1 MPCDECRDLQS
12 HAFAT
17 HADLVNAVQV
27 AAQEL
32 DRGVL
37 ERVDTTR
44 RSVAEEEAVYSA
56 MDAGATPQAILY
68 RFRCTVCGDRF
79 TLAADTASGEGSWT
93 REDAKGDAR

>member
-1 MPCDECRDLQS
+1 MACDECRDLQS
-12 HAFAT
+12 HAFST

-37 ERVDTTR
+37 ARVETTT

-79 TLAADTASGEGSWT
+79 TLSADTTTGEGAWT
-93 REDAKGDAR
+93 REDPKGARP